1 MWGFVILLF
10 FSYLCKNSTCYETII
25 DYRPIGK
32 QGASVVV
39 FTKMNHG
46 ELLIDH
52 PEEVAQRI
60 IEICNAE

>member
-1 MWGFVILLF
+1 MNFRTL
-10 FSYLCKNSTCYETII
+10 
-25 DYRPIGK
+25 GK

-60 IEICNAE
+60 IEIYKAE